1 MRISIRPGL
10 SGSGQRI
17 GLLGGSFNPAHKG
30 HVHISQ
36 EALKRINLDEIWWIV
51 SPQNPLKNSIDMA
64 PFEERLAYA
73 QAIAA
78 DPRINVTNLEAQLNT
93 RYTID
98 SMKKIKQSFPEKR
111 FVWIMGA
118 DNLLQ
123 FPQWNNW
130 EELFSTVP
138 IAIFDR
144 APYSVQALAGKAASV
159 FSGSRLTTQYARK
172 LADLSPPAWTFFR
185 TPLHPA
191 TATEI
196 RKRRDP
202 SSPQ

>member
-1 MRISIRPGL
+1 
-10 SGSGQRI
+10 
-17 GLLGGSFNPAHKG
+17 
-30 HVHISQ
+30 
-36 EALKRINLDEIWWIV
+36 
-51 SPQNPLKNSIDMA
+51 MA

-73 QAIAA
+73 QTIAR
-78 DPRINVTNLEAQLNT
+78 DPRINVTNLEGQLNT

-98 SMKKIKQSFPEKR
+98 SMKKIKESFPEKR

-130 EELFSTVP
+130 EDLFSTVP

-144 APYSVQALAGKAASV
+144 APYSVQALAGKAARV
-159 FSGSRLTTQYARK
+159 FSGSRLTTKYARK
-172 LADLSPPAWTFFR
+172 LADLSPPAWTFFQ

-191 TATEI
+191 TSTEI
-196 RKRRDP
+196 RRRRNP
-202 SSPQ
+202 SSSF

>member
-1 MRISIRPGL
+1 
-10 SGSGQRI
+10 
-17 GLLGGSFNPAHKG
+17 
-30 HVHISQ
+30 
-36 EALKRINLDEIWWIV
+36 
-51 SPQNPLKNSIDMA
+51 MA

-73 QAIAA
+73 REIAV

-93 RYTID
+93 RYTTH
-98 SMKKIKQSFPEKR
+98 SMKRIKQSFPEKR

-123 FPQWNNW
+123 LPQWNNW

-144 APYSVQALAGKAASV
+144 APYSIQALAGKAARV

-172 LADLSPPAWTFFR
+172 LADSCPPAWAFFR

-196 RKRRDP
+196 RERLDP
-202 SSPQ
+202 SSSQ